1 MRLADSTTD
10 SLFIV
15 NCFGYFLWMFFK
27 KCKILN
33 IGDANLQQKWASQ
46 QKNSA
51 FCLRKLTRFV
61 TKWHLWSIFVQNF
74 NLFVSETT
82 LHWLAQELERN
93 SLLTRIFEPISLWQQ
108 KSFVLTRDVG
118 SAHIVLVVP
127 TPRNENVVFFKGFP
141 HGTQIFK
148 LVHGCCLPNIYI
160 FGAQS
165 WVSQLSND
173 VSHVILA
180 FLDMNLSKNEILL
193 F

>member
-33 IGDANLQQKWASQ
+33 IGDAKLQQKWASQ

-51 FCLRKLTRFV
+51 FCLRKLTCFV
-61 TKWHLWSIFVQNF
+61 AKWHLWSIFVQNF
-74 NLFVSETT
+74 NLLVSKTK

-108 KSFVLTRDVG
+108 KSFVLTRDVD
-118 SAHIVLVVP
+118 SAHIVRLGGIGQAEFFGELINPQLCIWRALCLRAASRGPRRGRPVP
-127 TPRNENVVFFKGFP
+127 TF
-141 HGTQIFK
+141 
-148 LVHGCCLPNIYI
+148 
-160 FGAQS
+160 
-165 WVSQLSND
+165 
-173 VSHVILA
+173 
-180 FLDMNLSKNEILL
+180 
-193 F
+193 

>member
-51 FCLRKLTRFV
+51 FCLRKLTCFV
-61 TKWHLWSIFVQNF
+61 AKWHLWSIFVQNF
-74 NLFVSETT
+74 NLLVSKTK
-82 LHWLAQELERN
+82 LHWLAQQLERN

-108 KSFVLTRDVG
+108 KSFVLTRDVD
-118 SAHIVLVVP
+118 SAHIVLRGSSP
-127 TPRNENVVFFKGFP
+127 GLLTFS
-141 HGTQIFK
+141 H
-148 LVHGCCLPNIYI
+148 I
-160 FGAQS
+160 FGS
-165 WVSQLSND
+165 ERRLRR
-173 VSHVILA
+173 A
-180 FLDMNLSKNEILL
+180 FWEGEFFLQYFRQVCNIVTIHDISKNAQLKWWKTCIKIYGG
-193 F
+193 